1 MRAIRVL
8 PPGPLAPAAHPTG
21 PDSEAATPANP
32 PARTAQEPSAGY
44 QQALDA
50 HRASRRTAVV
60 DPRIRAAAERQARSQ
75 AREPAHLFG
84 DGQAV
89 VEELRER
96 AARQVA
102 ADTTRARALRRLAD
116 ERAGR
121 VSSTPQRLE
130 RPA

>member
-1 MRAIRVL
+1 MRVPAH
-8 PPGPLAPAAHPTG
+8 LAG
-21 PDSEAATPANP
+21 PDSDAAPPADP
-32 PARTAQEPSAGY
+32 PARPAQEPSVGY
-44 QQALDA
+44 RQALDA
-50 HRASRRTAVV
+50 HRASRGTSVV

-75 AREPAHLFG
+75 AREPEHLFG

-96 AARQVA
+96 AARQGA
-102 ADTTRARALRRLAD
+102 ADTTWARALRRLAD

-121 VSSTPQRLE
+121 VSSAPQRLE